1 MIDLETWLLFV
12 VTETALCISPG
23 PAVLYVSSHG
33 LSGGFRSSVSANLGI
48 VTGNIVY
55 FSMSALGI
63 GAVILA
69 SHDLFLVIK
78 WFGMAYLVFLGLRM
92 ILGASSLSAVPASG
106 RIPKRDIYRGGIV
119 VQLTNSK
126 NLVFFL
132 AILPP
137 FIDQTKNLY
146 LQMLVL
152 GVTSQIIEILTLL
165 SYGAAAGELGTLI
178 RESRLAAW
186 VDRVAGSLLVA
197 IGVGMAFIR
206 RAEA

>member
-1 MIDLETWLLFV
+1 MIDFGTWLLFV

-55 FSMSALGI
+55 FLMSALGI

-69 SHDLFLVIK
+69 SHNLFLVIK
-78 WFGMAYLVFLGLRM
+78 WFGTAYLVFLGMRM
-92 ILGASSLSAVPASG
+92 ILGASSLSAVPASD
-106 RIPKRDIYRGGIV
+106 RLLKKRVYQGGIV
-119 VQLTNSK
+119 VQLANPK

-137 FIDQTKNLY
+137 FIDQTKNVY

-152 GVTSQIIEILTLL
+152 GVTSQVIEILTLL
-165 SYGAAAGELGTLI
+165 SYGAAASELGTLI
-178 RESRLAAW
+178 RDSRLASW
-186 VDRVAGSLLVA
+186 VDRIAGSFLVA
-197 IGVGMAFIR
+197 IGLGIAFIR